1 MRPPELSEGRMFQ
14 SMGFMVGTKWY
25 IIHLLFYHLPS
36 STDMLFEAHF

>member
-1 MRPPELSEGRMFQ
+1 
-14 SMGFMVGTKWY
+14 MGFIVGTKWY

>member
-1 MRPPELSEGRMFQ
+1 MSGVKSYGLTI
-14 SMGFMVGTKWY
+14 VGTKWY